1 MKIDYTGQTVLV
13 TGATR
18 GIGQQSAHDMAQ
30 AGATLIITGTNIK
43 PVIKV
48 NRNFYPTRPL
58 QYPVDFLD
66 DESVDGFLDFLSD
79 KKVDVLI
86 NNAGINTI
94 APVAN
99 VNDSDWND
107 IIKVNLTAPYRI
119 IKAVSES
126 MVEQKYGKIVNIGS
140 IWGTI
145 GKEQR
150 VCYSASK
157 FGLRGVTAA
166 TAAELARY
174 GVLIN
179 TVSPGFTLTEL
190 TQRILGEEQMADL
203 SNQIPVGRMAEP
215 EEISKVVLFMA
226 STLNSYIS
234 GQNIVVD
241 GGFINV

>member
-1 MKIDYTGQTVLV
+1 
-13 TGATR
+13 
-18 GIGQQSAHDMAQ
+18 
-30 AGATLIITGTNIK
+30 
-43 PVIKV
+43 
-48 NRNFYPTRPL
+48 
-58 QYPVDFLD
+58 
-66 DESVDGFLDFLSD
+66 
-79 KKVDVLI
+79 
-86 NNAGINTI
+86 
-94 APVAN
+94 
-99 VNDSDWND
+99 
-107 IIKVNLTAPYRI
+107 
-119 IKAVSES
+119 
-126 MVEQKYGKIVNIGS
+126 MVGQKYGKIVNIGS

-157 FGLRGVTAA
+157 FGLRGITAA

-203 SNQIPVGRMAEP
+203 SSQIPVGRMAEP

-234 GQNIVVD
+234 GQNIVAD